1 MNTSGFYKCENQQY
15 LLYAENSV
23 INKDYQLYR
32 EEHETYTYPVDD
44 WYWFNTE
51 EEAKA
56 FFNIKD
62 EEVV

>member
-32 EEHETYTYPVDD
+32 EEHETYTYPVDGMVLV
-44 WYWFNTE
+44 YTGRR
-51 EEAKA
+51 AKS
-56 FFNIKD
+56 FFHIR
-62 EEVV
+62 